1 VPREDAIR
9 LVASVV
15 EVLSERLCRVELS
28 NGHRLLAHVSGRGR
42 LGQTPGLTMVQ
53 PGSRL
58 QIELSPF
65 DFSKGRIISE
75 ERN

>member
-1 VPREDAIR
+1 MPREDAIR
-9 LVASVV
+9 LVARVV
-15 EVLSERLCRVELS
+15 DVLSERLYRVELS
-28 NGHRLLAHVSGRGR
+28 NVHRLLAYASGRNRPVLKAIG
-42 LGQTPGLTMVQ
+42 